1 MRGRLRPPTAGS
13 IPHDSQFRCNPPEKI
28 VTSMFAASRRN
39 QPAPENAR
47 AAMYRIS
54 RFVATIRRSFT
65 TKVFA
70 ASMIFTGVVSLALI
84 LLFFLHEQNSLAGN
98 LRKRGALFADMLTYN
113 SRLGIFS
120 ENMEMVRLSLEAVLR
135 NNEVLEVSIFAAD
148 GRPIF
153 GERKLSPGKFQ
164 QVAPNEIPSAAL
176 RSRSVRFIDH
186 EDYIDVWK
194 PVITVNHYPREEG
207 LFFTNRASAAD
218 ENRLLGYINLVLD
231 KKEYK
236 KLISRLIESS
246 FCIAF
251 LCLTAE
257 ALFLFLIARNVT
269 RPLNRL
275 TDGVIAF
282 GTGNEFHPVA
292 VETEDEIGQLAVAFN
307 TMVESLRKREEEKKE
322 LEEQLRHASKME
334 AIGTLAGGVSHDF
347 NNILTAMI
355 GYINI
360 LRKHFSEDDPGK
372 VYIEK
377 LASTTLRAES
387 VTKRLLAFARS
398 GERINLHPAN
408 LNDVIKSIEELIAR
422 LIGEEINVEMELFPH
437 PLVATVDT
445 AQMDQ
450 VILNLATNARDAM
463 PNGGRLRIT
472 TSRTELD
479 SDFLKA
485 YDYGEPGPYAV
496 ITISD
501 TGTGID
507 DSIRDKIFD
516 PFFTTKEVG
525 KGTGLGLSMTYGIIK
540 KHMGFIRAESGPG
553 EGSTFTVYIPLIS
566 PER

>member
-1 MRGRLRPPTAGS
+1 MLPPQGG
-13 IPHDSQFRCNPPEKI
+13 P
-28 VTSMFAASRRN
+28 N
-39 QPAPENAR
+39 QIR
-47 AAMYRIS
+47 KCQAAMDRLH
-54 RFVATIRRSFT
+54 RFVTAIRRSFT

-70 ASMIFTGVVSLALI
+70 ASMIFTGLVSLALI
-84 LLFFLHEQNSLAGN
+84 LLFFLHEQSSLAGN

-120 ENMEMVRLSLEAVLR
+120 ENMEMVRLSLEGVLR
-135 NNEVLEVSIFAAD
+135 NNEVLEVSISAAD

-153 GERKLSPGKFQ
+153 GERKIASEKFQ
-164 QVAPNEIPSAAL
+164 QVPPTKIPPEAL
-176 RSRSVRFIDH
+176 NSRSVRFIDH
-186 EDYIDVWK
+186 PDYLDVWK
-194 PVITVNHYPREEG
+194 PVITINRYPKEEG
-207 LFFTNRASAAD
+207 LFFTSRAPAAD
-218 ENRLLGYINLVLD
+218 EERLLGYVNLVLD

-236 KLISRLIESS
+236 KLISGLIESS
-246 FCIAF
+246 FCVAL

-275 TDGVIAF
+275 TEGVIAF
-282 GTGNEFHPVA
+282 GTGNEFQPVA
-292 VETEDEIGQLAVAFN
+292 VETEDEIGKLAVAFN
-307 TMVESLRKREEEKKE
+307 NMVESLRIREEEKRE

-360 LRKHFSEDDPGK
+360 LRKHFSENDPGK

-398 GERINLHPAN
+398 SERINLHPAN
-408 LNDVIKSIEELIAR
+408 INDIIKSIEELITR
-422 LIGEEINVEMELFPH
+422 LIGEEIEVKMELSPY

-445 AQMDQ
+445 AQIDQ

-463 PNGGRLRIT
+463 PYGGSLRIA
-472 TSRTELD
+472 TSKTEVD
-479 SDFLKA
+479 NDFLKA
-485 YDYGEPGPYAV
+485 YDYGEPGSYAV
-496 ITISD
+496 ITVSD

-525 KGTGLGLSMTYGIIK
+525 KGTGLGLSMAYGIIK
-540 KHMGFIRAESGPG
+540 KHKGFIHAESVPG

-566 PER
+566 TAGS